1 MWFVPM
7 LRSAIRA
14 GEESASPLAN
24 RSFRLMLVA
33 SAGAFTGYALLLPVV
48 PLWAVRQGAGEVT
61 AGAATGVF
69 MAATV
74 LAQFAVPAFV
84 RRYGYRAG
92 LLAGILLLGLPSPLL
107 AVGTAPAAIL
117 GISLVRGLGFGL
129 LTVCGSALIAELLP
143 AGSLARGSGLYGL
156 AVGLPQLLGLPIGTG
171 IAQSW
176 GFVPVFVLATAIPL
190 AAILPTLALPAAR
203 PARRHAGDGGPHGAR
218 QVTAAVWRP
227 WLPMLAASTGFGAL
241 ATFLPL
247 MLSAPVAAVALFA
260 VPGAGMLARWL
271 AGHVGDRRG
280 GPGRMLP
287 GALLACGLGLLGI
300 AVLTAH
306 PVLAVAAVGLFG
318 AAFGVVQ
325 NDALVAMFARTSAG
339 TASVAWNV
347 AFDAGQ
353 GLGAVAVGAVAAQV
367 GFPVAFGVLAVA
379 AFVLLPVA
387 WRARDGG

>member
-14 GEESASPLAN
+14 AEQSTSPLAN
-24 RSFRLMLVA
+24 RPFRLMLVA
-33 SAGAFTGYALLLPVV
+33 SAGAFSGYALLLPVV
-48 PLWAVRQGAGEVT
+48 PLWAVRQGSGEVT

-117 GISLVRGLGFGL
+117 AISLVRGLGFGL

-156 AVGLPQLLGLPIGTG
+156 GVGLPQLLGLPIGTG

-203 PARRHAGDGGPHGAR
+203 PARRRVSDGGPVGAR

-227 WLPMLAASTGFGAL
+227 WLPMLVASTGFGAL

-260 VPGAGMLARWL
+260 APGAGMLA
-271 AGHVGDRRG
+271 AGW
-280 GPGRMLP
+280 PGMWAT
-287 GALLACGLGLLGI
+287 GW
-300 AVLTAH
+300 
-306 PVLAVAAVGLFG
+306 AAP
-318 AAFGVVQ
+318 
-325 NDALVAMFARTSAG
+325 AG
-339 TASVAWNV
+339 CC
-347 AFDAGQ
+347 
-353 GLGAVAVGAVAAQV
+353 
-367 GFPVAFGVLAVA
+367 
-379 AFVLLPVA
+379 
-387 WRARDGG
+387 RARCWPAGSACSESPC